1 MLQRLYIRDFVLVD
15 RLELDFQSGFAVL
28 TGETGAGKSILVD
41 ALALVL
47 GERAESGVVR
57 VGVEG
62 PQKQAEI
69 IAEFANDAA
78 AQAWLEDAGMEGDAA
93 DAGESTL
100 ILRRVIDAGGRS
112 RAWINGAPVTLTQLR
127 GLAQRL
133 VDIHGQHAHYALVD
147 EARQRALIDAQAG
160 QQDAVRQLGE
170 CWRVWQGRL
179 DALRECERNTASS
192 KQEREQLEWQIDEL
206 QSLDFKVV
214 DWQNLNVELSRLGHA
229 ADLLEGVN
237 TSLTAMD
244 EGEQSAA
251 QAMQL
256 ASSQLSR
263 LSVIDAGLDEAAG
276 LAESARIQIEE
287 TIHALRR
294 YRDRLELNP
303 QRLTEVEQRIAAVT
317 DAARKHRIAPE
328 AIPDHLTQLQQ
339 RFETLALQADP
350 KRLQAEVDAA
360 YRQYEKLAR
369 EIGKKRQQ
377 AAHVLSTEVT
387 AMMQQLGMSGGV
399 FEVALTP
406 CEAASFGLEEIEFRV
421 SANAG
426 REPAP
431 LSRVASGGELS
442 RIGLAIQVIGSRAG
456 TAGTLVFDEVDVGIG
471 GGVAEIVGRLLRQLG
486 EERQILSVT
495 HLPQVAACADQQWRV
510 SKRQQGGVTLSQV
523 EELNE
528 AGRVE
533 ELARMLGG
541 VKITETTRQHAAEML
556 AARHHALS
564 A

>member
-78 AQAWLEDAGMEGDAA
+78 AQAWLEEAGMEGDAA

-170 CWRVWQGRL
+170 RWRVWQGHL
-179 DALRECERNTASS
+179 EALRECERNTASS

-206 QSLDFKVV
+206 QSLDFKVA
-214 DWQNLNVELSRLGHA
+214 DWQNSNVELSRLGHA

-237 TSLTAMD
+237 ASLAAMD
-244 EGEQSAA
+244 EGEQAAA

-263 LSVIDAGLDEAAG
+263 LSAIDAGLDEAAG

-303 QRLTEVEQRIAAVT
+303 QRLAEVEQRIAAVT

-328 AIPDHLTQLQQ
+328 AIPEHLTQLQQ

-360 YRQYEKLAR
+360 YAQYEKLAR

-387 AMMQQLGMSGGV
+387 AMMQQLGMSGGL

-523 EELNE
+523 DELDE
-528 AGRVE
+528 MGRVE

>member
-57 VGVEG
+57 VGAEG

-78 AQAWLEDAGMEGDAA
+78 AQAWLEEAGMEGDAA

-170 CWRVWQGRL
+170 RWRVWQGHL
-179 DALRECERNTASS
+179 EALRECERNTASS

-206 QSLDFKVV
+206 QSLDFKAA
-214 DWQNLNVELSRLGHA
+214 DWQNSNVELSRLGHA

-237 TSLTAMD
+237 ASLAAMD
-244 EGEQSAA
+244 EGEQAAA

-263 LSVIDAGLDEAAG
+263 LSAIDAGLDEAAG

-303 QRLTEVEQRIAAVT
+303 QRLAEVEQRIAAVT

-328 AIPDHLTQLQQ
+328 AIPEHLTQLQQ

-360 YRQYEKLAR
+360 YAQYEKLAR

-387 AMMQQLGMSGGV
+387 AMMQQLGMSGGL

-523 EELNE
+523 DELDE
-528 AGRVE
+528 MGRVE

>member
-15 RLELDFQSGFAVL
+15 RLELDFQSGFSVL

-170 CWRVWQGRL
+170 CWRVWQSRL

-328 AIPDHLTQLQQ
+328 AIPEHLTQLQQ

>member
-15 RLELDFQSGFAVL
+15 RLELDFQSGFSVL

>member
-170 CWRVWQGRL
+170 RWRVWQGHL
-179 DALRECERNTASS
+179 EALRECERNTASS

-206 QSLDFKVV
+206 QSLDFKAA

-237 TSLTAMD
+237 ASLAAMD
-244 EGEQSAA
+244 EGEQAAA

-263 LSVIDAGLDEAAG
+263 LSAIDAGLDEAAG

-303 QRLTEVEQRIAAVT
+303 QRLAEVEQRIAAVT
-317 DAARKHRIAPE
+317 DAARKHRIAPG
-328 AIPDHLTQLQQ
+328 AIPEHLTQLQQ

-360 YRQYEKLAR
+360 YAQYEKLAR

-377 AAHVLSTEVT
+377 AANVLSAEVT

-523 EELNE
+523 DELDE
-528 AGRVE
+528 MGRVE